1 MKCALDISD
10 FLEEISSL
18 SHSVVFLYFF
28 ALITEEGFLI
38 SLLGWMFFVLCKVF
52 IDFATL
58 SPLLFMFL
66 AFWSPGT
73 WDLSS
78 PSLDWT
84 HSLCSVRHSLNHWTT
99 KEVPGMNVL
108 NLASLTP
115 KGPLEGDQG
124 NQDATNVGCE
134 NERVFSMKFLLS
146 SLSLLFNRS
155 VVADSLW
162 PHGLQHTSLPCPSLS
177 QEFAQT
183 PVHWVGDAL

>member
-18 SHSVVFLYFF
+18 SHSIVFLYFF

-38 SLLGWMFFVLCKVF
+38 SLLKWMFFVLCKVF

-78 PSLDWT
+78 PSLD
-84 HSLCSVRHSLNHWTT
+84 
-99 KEVPGMNVL
+99 
-108 NLASLTP
+108 
-115 KGPLEGDQG
+115 
-124 NQDATNVGCE
+124 
-134 NERVFSMKFLLS
+134 
-146 SLSLLFNRS
+146 
-155 VVADSLW
+155 
-162 PHGLQHTSLPCPSLS
+162 
-177 QEFAQT
+177 
-183 PVHWVGDAL
+183 